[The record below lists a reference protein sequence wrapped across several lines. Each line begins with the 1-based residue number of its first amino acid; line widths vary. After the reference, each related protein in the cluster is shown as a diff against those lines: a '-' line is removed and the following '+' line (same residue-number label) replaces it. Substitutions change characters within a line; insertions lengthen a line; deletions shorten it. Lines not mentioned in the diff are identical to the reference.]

1 MSDTLADLD
10 PEAAQHIRNLHKLGY
25 SPRQI
30 ATLLVI
36 AGYPAP
42 LSTTPTH

>member
-1 MSDTLADLD
+1 MTDTLADLD

-42 LSTTPTH
+42 TPTH